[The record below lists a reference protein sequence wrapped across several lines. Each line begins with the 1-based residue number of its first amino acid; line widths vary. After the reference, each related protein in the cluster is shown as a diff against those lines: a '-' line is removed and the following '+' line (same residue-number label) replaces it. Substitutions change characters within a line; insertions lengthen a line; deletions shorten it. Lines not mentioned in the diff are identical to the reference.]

1 MPWNQFYR
9 MPYSQYLYTMDTML
23 LLLIIGIFLGF
34 FIQTII
40 GFAGA
45 LIALPLLLMAMPLPG
60 AIAYI
65 SIFYFISS
73 PYYVYKEW
81 ENMDK
86 QLLKK
91 LAVSSLVGVVAGI
104 LLLIYAKPFLLKK
117 ALGIFII
124 LFVLN
129 SLRPKKDLQIGTKLK
144 YTFGFLGGFF
154 SGVFSTGGPLYVM
167 VVKNVTPD
175 VRTFRATMFGVLGL
189 VTVVRLPVLAI
200 GGILT
205 WEQFYNSLIV
215 LPFFIL
221 AIFLGK
227 KVYLKLNEVLLKK
240 IILLLLGI
248 SGILLLF

>member
-1 MPWNQFYR
+1 MPCI
-9 MPYSQYLYTMDTML
+9 QYLYAMDTML
-23 LLLIIGIFLGF
+23 LFLIVGIFLGF
-34 FIQTII
+34 FVQTII

-73 PYYVYKEW
+73 PYYVFKEW
-81 ENMDK
+81 KNMDK

-104 LLLIYAKPFLLKK
+104 ILLIYARPILLKK

-129 SLRPKKDLQIGTKLK
+129 SLRPKTKLQIGAKMK

-189 VTVVRLPVLAI
+189 VTIVRLPALAI

-205 WEQFYNSLIV
+205 MDLFRNN
-215 LPFFIL
+215 LP
-221 AIFLGK
+221 
-227 KVYLKLNEVLLKK
+227 
-240 IILLLLGI
+240 I
-248 SGILLLF
+248 SMVSFAQQLR